1 MLDEARAGAAE
12 GLVVVADHQTAGRGR
27 LGRTWVA
34 PPGSSLLV
42 SVLFRPRALEA
53 GHLLTTAVALAACDA
68 CERVAGVAPDLKW
81 PNDLLVDDR
90 KLGGILAEAEG
101 VLVVVGLGLNVNWTS
116 GAPEGAVALNPL
128 AGRDVD
134 RAALLDEL
142 LLSLD
147 VRHGAPD
154 LMDAYRARCSTIGR
168 RLRVE
173 LAGGDLA
180 GTAVEIDDD
189 GALVVDV
196 DGERRRVLAGDVVHV
211 RPA

>member
-1 MLDEARAGAAE
+1 MASLCARGLSGIPEVRAGDDLAELIVTALADRPLSSGQVVAIAHTAVSKAE
-12 GLVVVADHQTAGRGR
+12 G
-27 LGRTWVA
+27 
-34 PPGSSLLV
+34 
-42 SVLFRPRALEA
+42 
-53 GHLLTTAVALAACDA
+53 AV
-68 CERVAGVAPDLKW
+68 
-81 PNDLLVDDR
+81 
-90 KLGGILAEAEG
+90 
-101 VLVVVGLGLNVNWTS
+101 VVVGLGLNVNWTS
-116 GAPEGAVALNPL
+116 GAPEGAVALNQL

-134 RAALLDEL
+134 RAALLDKL

-154 LMDAYRARCSTIGR
+154 LMDAYRARCSTICR

-189 GALVVDV
+189 GALVVEV

>member
-1 MLDEARAGAAE
+1 MLDEARADAAE

-34 PPGSSLLV
+34 PSGSSLLV

-101 VLVVVGLGLNVNWTS
+101 AVVVVGLGLNVNWTS
-116 GAPEGAVALNPL
+116 GAPEGAVALNQL

>member
-90 KLGGILAEAEG
+90 KLGGILAESDGPA
-101 VLVVVGLGLNVNWTS
+101 VVVGLGLNVNSAS
-116 GAPEGAVALNPL
+116 GAPETAVALGRL
-128 AGRDVD
+128 AERDVD
-134 RAALLDEL
+134 RDALLAEL
-142 LLSLD
+142 LRSLD
-147 VRHGAPD
+147 ARHGAAD
-154 LMDAYRARCSTIGR
+154 LMDAYRARCVTIGR
-168 RLRVE
+168 RVRVE
-173 LAGGDLA
+173 LTGGDFA
-180 GTAVEIDDD
+180 GTAVGIDDG
-189 GALVVDV
+189 GALVVEV